1 MLFVNTYL
9 QGKNATFSLLKT
21 EEKYLL

>member
-9 QGKNATFSLLKT
+9 QEKTATFSLLKT